1 MKFKNLVWTLSKD
14 DILSICK
21 LLDKVTINKV
31 EITDNIIIGGSYR
44 VVGLNVDFEAKLALL
59 PVNNNIVYIKVVD
72 FKLAKKDITN
82 PLVKKSMNLIINSIT
97 SIDGITYDSNT
108 FKIELEKI
116 LNSICDKSQKVH
128 INDLYI
134 ESVKLINKEITLN
147 LNLANIT
154 ISNLK

>member
-21 LLDKVTINKV
+21 LLDKVAINKV

-116 LNSICDKSQKVH
+116 LNSICDESQNVH

>member
-116 LNSICDKSQKVH
+116 LNSICDESQKVH

>member
-72 FKLAKKDITN
+72 YKLAKKDITN

-116 LNSICDKSQKVH
+116 LNSICDESQNVH

>member
-116 LNSICDKSQKVH
+116 LNSICDESQNVH

>member
-116 LNSICDKSQKVH
+116 LNSICDENQNVH

>member
-21 LLDKVTINKV
+21 LLDKVAINKV

-116 LNSICDKSQKVH
+116 LNSICDESQKVH

>member
-108 FKIELEKI
+108 FKIELACAYKW
-116 LNSICDKSQKVH
+116 
-128 INDLYI
+128 
-134 ESVKLINKEITLN
+134 TLHV
-147 LNLANIT
+147 
-154 ISNLK
+154 

>member
-116 LNSICDKSQKVH
+116 LNSICDESQNVH

-134 ESVKLINKEITLN
+134 ESVKLINKEITLY

>member
-72 FKLAKKDITN
+72 FKLAKKDIIN

-116 LNSICDKSQKVH
+116 LNSICDESQNVH

>member
-116 LNSICDKSQKVH
+116 LNSICDESQKVH
-128 INDLYI
+128 INDLY
-134 ESVKLINKEITLN
+134 KKG
-147 LNLANIT
+147 
-154 ISNLK
+154 

>member
-1 MKFKNLVWTLSKD
+1 MH
-14 DILSICK
+14 
-21 LLDKVTINKV
+21 
-31 EITDNIIIGGSYR
+31 
-44 VVGLNVDFEAKLALL
+44 
-59 PVNNNIVYIKVVD
+59 IKVVD

-116 LNSICDKSQKVH
+116 LNSICDESQNVH